1 MSGHSKW
8 HSIKHQKGKADADRG
23 KMFTK
28 IAREIIVAAKTGGPN
43 PDSNITLRAA
53 ITRARAVSMPQDN
66 IKRAI
71 QRGAGG
77 DESANYEDLTYEG
90 YGSGG
95 VAVLVNC
102 LTDNKQRTVA
112 EVRSAFNKTGG
123 RLGESGSVAYL
134 FNPKGVII
142 VDAGTATEDA
152 VTEAAIEGG
161 AEDVRPTDD
170 GGFEITTALE
180 DLPAVQKALDDAKIA
195 YASAEATMI
204 PQTTVPIVGKEA
216 GQVLRLLDMLED
228 NDDVQNVYA
237 NFDISDDELEA
248 AEGGR

>member
-23 KMFTK
+23 KLFTK
-28 IAREIIVAAKTGGPN
+28 LAREIIVAAKAGGPN

-53 ITRARAVSMPQDN
+53 ITRARAISMPQDN

-71 QRGAGG
+71 ARGAGDDG
-77 DESANYEDLTYEG
+77 GANYEDLTYEG
-90 YGSGG
+90 YGPGG
-95 VAVLVNC
+95 VAVLVSC

-123 RLGESGSVAYL
+123 RLAESGSVGYL
-134 FNPKGVII
+134 FHPKGVII
-142 VDAGTATEDA
+142 VDPGGASEDA

-161 AEDVRPTDD
+161 AEDVQPTED
-170 GGFEITTALE
+170 GGFEITTDPA
-180 DLPAVQKALDDAKIA
+180 DLNAVQKAMDDAKIA
-195 YASAEATMI
+195 YASAELTML
-204 PQTTVPIVGKEA
+204 PQTTVDIAGKEA
-216 GQVLRLLDMLED
+216 SQVLRLVDMLED
-228 NDDVQNVYA
+228 NDDVQKVYA
-237 NFDISDDELEA
+237 NFDISDAELEA